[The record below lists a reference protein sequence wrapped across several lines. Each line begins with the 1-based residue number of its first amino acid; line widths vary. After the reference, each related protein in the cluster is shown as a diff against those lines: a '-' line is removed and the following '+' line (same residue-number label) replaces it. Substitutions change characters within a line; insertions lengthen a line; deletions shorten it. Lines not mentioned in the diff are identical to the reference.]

1 MHLHMYT
8 VHVIS
13 IIYLSK
19 IYWRGCQRVLKFTPA
34 RPTLFLENVETTTL
48 SSDYSWSWFRCV
60 CFYTF
65 WQEIHCATITS
76 STELQQLH
84 PGVFQWGYLASVLQC
99 LAQTSTFTLDI
110 DANVKSL
117 GAIGQALQKVMK
129 DLRSETRQHPIQH
142 RKKGSLISLPD
153 GVLKRKNN
161 GPHTPQQ
168 KYMVVVKEVNS
179 KSLQS
184 CVFPG
189 YTMILKHQ
197 VEAAW
202 GSTLEIKS

>member
-1 MHLHMYT
+1 MKMHLHMYT
-8 VHVIS
+8 CYIYHLS
-13 IIYLSK
+13 INDM
-19 IYWRGCQRVLKFTPA
+19 WRGCQRVLKFCPFLA
-34 RPTLFLENVETTTL
+34 RPTLFLENVGTTL
-48 SSDYSWSWFRCV
+48 DFVQIVVDDDSDV
-60 CFYTF
+60 CFHTF
-65 WQEIHCATITS
+65 WQEIHCTTITS

-129 DLRSETRQHPIQH
+129 DLRSETRQHPIQQ
-142 RKKGSLISLPD
+142 RERFPDFPARWGKKD
-153 GVLKRKNN
+153 NN
-161 GPHTPQQ
+161 GPHPPQQ

-184 CVFPG
+184 CVFSPV
-189 YTMILKHQ
+189 TRWSWSIRLKLH
-197 VEAAW
+197 VEA
-202 GSTLEIKS
+202 L